1 MFHLRAIPGPP
12 GAAEDKDMT
21 DASNTPRR
29 WFITGAN
36 SGFGLALAHAALAAG
51 DEVVAA
57 VRRPETMA
65 ALTAESGGRLS
76 VVELDVSRREQLP
89 AAVEAAG
96 RVDVL
101 VNNAGFGIV
110 GAIEETSEAELRTT
124 MEVMFFGPLE
134 LTRLLLP
141 QMRERR
147 SGTIVQLTSMG
158 GMLSFPGVGAYSA
171 AKGALELASEALAG
185 EVAPLGIKVL
195 IVEPGAFRTGFA
207 APAALRAVDARI
219 ADYDGTA
226 GATRDGLPTSHGAQE
241 GDPAKAAAA
250 VLEVL
255 EWKEP
260 PLRLPLGNDAVD
272 EIRKKLAGVGADI
285 DATEHLG
292 RAMAS

>member
-1 MFHLRAIPGPP
+1 MG
-12 GAAEDKDMT
+12 DMT
-21 DASNTPRR
+21 DATPTPRR

-36 SGFGLALAHAALAAG
+36 SGFGLALVHAALAAG

-57 VRRPETMA
+57 VRRPETMTELA
-65 ALTAESGGRLS
+65 ASSGGRVT
-76 VVELDVSRREQLP
+76 VVPLDVREAEARRG
-89 AAVEAAG
+89 AIEAAG
-96 RVDVL
+96 RIDIL
-101 VNNAGFGIV
+101 VNNAGYGIV
-110 GAIEETSEAELRTT
+110 GAIEETSQAELRDA

-134 LTRLLLP
+134 LTRLVLP
-141 QMRERR
+141 QMRARR
-147 SGTIVQLTSMG
+147 AGTIVQLSSMG

-207 APAALRAVDARI
+207 APTALQPTDTRI
-219 ADYDGTA
+219 ADYDATS
-226 GATRDGLPTSHGAQE
+226 GATRDALPNAHGSQE

-255 EWKEP
+255 GWKEP
-260 PLRLPLGNDAVD
+260 PLRLALGNDAVD
-272 EIRKKLAGVGADI
+272 ELRKKLAGVTADL

-292 RAMAS
+292 RAMTV